1 MNCYQNTPIRLHPI
15 GINGQYLAVTI
26 KSESCQPQNPWISSF
41 AKTPSKQSPKQQS
54 PTSSQKTASTTKI
67 HHRISPCQTLTFNLS
82 VYIQFH
88 QNFNGHVW
96 DSVFPLFFHHRNLF
110 RDLFFRKLHRLH
122 NCTSITSTHHLKCWE
137 ARIHGLL
144 ASSKWISPGARELGP
159 RGPGSWG
166 ASFIQIEVCS
176 WFFGVIFGDVGDV
189 FGIVTWDCC
198 ERFFGGMNLKG
209 VVFLSDFGDVAFYYS
224 GGSLGF
230 FYESHVFDHLVR
242 HDLCENTKKNTGW
255 VDSWLLSLCSVWKS
269 GSCTNIPCGAARFSV
284 QCPPVCRENMRKQL
298 VDKFWYVPLKLEIF
312 QISFH

>member
-1 MNCYQNTPIRLHPI
+1 MAIF
-15 GINGQYLAVTI
+15 G
-26 KSESCQPQNPWISSF
+26 
-41 AKTPSKQSPKQQS
+41 
-54 PTSSQKTASTTKI
+54 TAS
-67 HHRISPCQTLTFNLS
+67 SP
-82 VYIQFH
+82 
-88 QNFNGHVW
+88 
-96 DSVFPLFFHHRNLF
+96 FF
-110 RDLFFRKLHRLH
+110 
-122 NCTSITSTHHLKCWE
+122 SITFLLISALCLENFTDSTTAHPSLPHTTWNVW
-137 ARIHGLL
+137 RRGSTDSWRP
-144 ASSKWISPGARELGP
+144 SSKWISPGAGELGP